1 MKINHLEANNL
12 SARQISIIG
21 GSISGLGTVLEILK
35 KDNSLDVTIYE
46 KNSTC
51 KEYTCAGGV
60 SSFML
65 KKLKMNIPDYTVAS
79 KVTSLRIFSVEHI
92 LERSFQVDTYP

>member
-1 MKINHLEANNL
+1 
-12 SARQISIIG
+12 
-21 GSISGLGTVLEILK
+21 
-35 KDNSLDVTIYE
+35 VTIYE

>member
-1 MKINHLEANNL
+1 L

-21 GSISGLGTVLEILK
+21 GSISGLGTGLEILK
-35 KDNSLDVTIYE
+35 KDNSLDVTVYE
-46 KNSTC
+46 KKTTC
-51 KEYTCAGGV
+51 SDYTCAGGV
-60 SSFML
+60 SSLLL
-65 KKLKMNIPDYTVAS
+65 KQVKMKIPDYTVAS